1 MRAME
6 LLLQMIK
13 QRWSSQFLLT
23 DAAPLMQQDTTP
35 TGSATAGSWLQTP
48 S

>member
-1 MRAME
+1 ME
-6 LLLQMIK
+6 LMLQMIK
-13 QRWSSQFLLT
+13 AAMEWPIPVNRCISA
-23 DAAPLMQQDTTP
+23 DAATP